1 MNMRT
6 GRTATMMRIN
16 TRTRTNRR
24 NVNRIRTERIR
35 RMRMK
40 RMKRRKMRMRK
51 RRMKRRKTRM
61 RKRRRAPA
69 LQKTKLLRLLS
80 TLPLYSLQMKS
91 DHRSTSPISSASSS
105 KTSSIGKNK
114 KSKSDHTTAL
124 K

>member
-24 NVNRIRTERIR
+24 NVKGIRTR
-35 RMRMK
+35 RMR
-40 RMKRRKMRMRK
+40 RVRMRK
-51 RRMKRRKTRM
+51 RRKMRM

-91 DHRSTSPISSASSS
+91 DHRSSAPTSSGSSS
-105 KTSSIGKNK
+105 KASSIG
-114 KSKSDHTTAL
+114 
-124 K
+124 